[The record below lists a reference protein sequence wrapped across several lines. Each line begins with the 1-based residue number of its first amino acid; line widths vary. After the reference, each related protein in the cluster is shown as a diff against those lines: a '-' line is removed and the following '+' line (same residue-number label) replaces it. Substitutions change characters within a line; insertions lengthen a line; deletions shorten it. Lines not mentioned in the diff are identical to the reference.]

1 MRTLAGIA
9 VIVLLVSCGT
19 TADDEP
25 VTAPAAPASAPAP
38 DPRIAEMQVLLG
50 ELLDRIEVMNSRLQ
64 QLEAGAPA
72 VAEAA
77 PSVAAAPAQPRRR
90 IAPPSP
96 ARIGDDYRDALIL
109 FGRGRI
115 DDART
120 AFQQIF
126 ESDTGGDLADNAL
139 YWIGETWF
147 VQARYHEAI
156 DVYRR
161 IAAEYGEQNKAP
173 DALLK
178 MGLAYA
184 KLGDLDMAR
193 STLVSLTERYPY
205 STPAATARHELER
218 IKY

>member
-1 MRTLAGIA
+1 MRTLLGIGVLA
-9 VIVLLVSCGT
+9 LLVSCGS
-19 TADDEP
+19 TADDAP
-25 VTAPAAPASAPAP
+25 VLAPPVAPAP
-38 DPRIAEMQVLLG
+38 AVDPRIAEMQVLLG
-50 ELLDRIEVMNSRLQ
+50 ELLDRIEVMNSRLAR
-64 QLEAGAPA
+64 LEAGAPA
-72 VAEAA
+72 PAAAEA
-77 PSVAAAPAQPRRR
+77 PARTTPPGSQPRR
-90 IAPPSP
+90 ASPSP
-96 ARIGDDYRDALIL
+96 ATIGDSYRDALIL

-115 DDART
+115 DDARA
-120 AFQQIF
+120 AFEDIF
-126 ESDTGGDLADNAL
+126 DSDPGGDLADNAL

-147 VQARYHEAI
+147 VQGRYHQAI

-161 IAAEYGEQNKAP
+161 LVAEYGEQNKAP

-178 MGLAYA
+178 TGLAYA

>member
-1 MRTLAGIA
+1 MRTLPAIA
-9 VIVLLVSCGT
+9 VLAVLVSCGT
-19 TADDEP
+19 AGDDEP
-25 VTAPAAPASAPAP
+25 MIAPPVASPSPAV

-64 QLEAGAPA
+64 RLEAGAPPEA
-72 VAEAA
+72 PATAATAATPVQPGRRTAA
-77 PSVAAAPAQPRRR
+77 PSPAA
-90 IAPPSP
+90 
-96 ARIGDDYRDALIL
+96 IGDAYRNALIL

-115 DDART
+115 DDSRA

-126 ESDTGGDLADNAL
+126 DADPGGDLADNAL

-147 VQARYHEAI
+147 VQGRYHDAI
-156 DVYRR
+156 EIYRR
-161 IAAEYGEQNKAP
+161 LVAEYGTQNKAP

-178 MGLAYA
+178 TGLAYV
-184 KLGDLDMAR
+184 KLGDLAMAR

-205 STPAATARHELER
+205 STPAATARLELER